1 MNPMNESTQPA
12 PMKTN
17 PVHAARA
24 REDNPKLAGWT
35 VNLLGALL
43 LALGVPALAAGLPPL
58 SHSLTAAAA
67 KNPAPALKLKDLDG
81 QLHDLAAL
89 KGKVVL
95 VNFWATWCPP
105 CRREMPSMERLA
117 QKLRGD
123 NFVVLA
129 VDVGEDADTVHAF
142 SSRME
147 SPPSFPI
154 LLDPHGRTMQAWGV
168 AGLPT
173 TYLIDR
179 QGRIVAGAIG
189 GREFDHPEIE
199 RAVRDLLKRD

>member
-1 MNPMNESTQPA
+1 MTPMNESPQPA